1 MIEDRD
7 RTLLRDMLRAA
18 RKAIRLAEGRDRS
31 DLDDDDDPLQD
42 ALIRLVS
49 VVGEA
54 ANRIGPSARARF
66 DAIPW
71 RDVVD
76 MRHRLVHEYFSV
88 DLDILWA
95 TVEDDLPGLVRSLE
109 EEIESHERS

>member
-7 RTLLRDMLRAA
+7 RALLSDMLKAA
-18 RKAIRLAEGRDRS
+18 RKAIRLAEGRSRS
-31 DLDDDDDPLQD
+31 DLDDEDSPLPD

-54 ANRIGPSARARF
+54 ANHISESARTHF
-66 DAIPW
+66 SAIPW

-76 MRHRLVHEYFSV
+76 MRNLLIHEYFAV
-88 DLDILWA
+88 NLDILWA
-95 TVEDDLPGLVRSLE
+95 TVEDDLPGLVIHLE
-109 EEIESHERS
+109 AELEDGEGS